1 MIDLQSIRKMA
12 KATENSKHYTN
23 PMKNKSEGGSGGSR
37 YNSLVASSRKAGVKL
52 SGSLKTKAG
61 FEEWASGFPEEL
73 LGSNYCITC
82 RLWDPEEKVLD
93 EHTGWII
100 PRVFLNYISIYQRRD
115 SGIAGASVDKNGR
128 YKAAR
133 KGRYVGVFDT
143 AMEAHIQWIRYGVD
157 VFDELLTTNA
167 AIIDS
172 VSLARV
178 REIQDV
184 FRRYAENNTIMKQ
197 IPASQLDRETLKQQY
212 FNNLK
217 GNS

>member
-1 MIDLQSIRKMA
+1 ML
-12 KATENSKHYTN
+12 N
-23 PMKNKSEGGSGGSR
+23 
-37 YNSLVASSRKAGVKL
+37 
-52 SGSLKTKAG
+52 
-61 FEEWASGFPEEL
+61 
-73 LGSNYCITC
+73 
-82 RLWDPEEKVLD
+82 
-93 EHTGWII
+93 EHTAWII
-100 PRVFLNYISIYQRRD
+100 PRIFLNYISIYQRRD